1 MIKAVN
7 EAKEKS
13 AICNEILR
21 ALPDWF
27 GIEESIKEYVHDVK
41 DMIFYAAYESN
52 KPVGFTAIKR
62 HNEYTSE
69 VYVMGILKEY
79 HRQGIGRELIKVAE
93 AYCIEQGMKLLSVKT
108 LADTVENIAYANTRK
123 FYARQGFI
131 PLEVFPDLWD
141 MANPCIMLIKIL
153 DR

>member
-1 MIKAVN
+1 
-7 EAKEKS
+7 
-13 AICNEILR
+13 
-21 ALPDWF
+21 
-27 GIEESIKEYVHDVK
+27 
-41 DMIFYAAYESN
+41 
-52 KPVGFTAIKR
+52 
-62 HNEYTSE
+62 
-69 VYVMGILKEY
+69 MGILKEY

-93 AYCIEQGMKLLSVKT
+93 AYCIGQEMKILSVKT

-141 MANPCIMLIKIL
+141 TANPCIMLIKIL